1 MYKCVECGYT
11 SSKWYGKCP
20 QCGAWDSFVKVEGGA
35 KGESPLRPLEFYA
48 PEGTEEVKF
57 SSTGFGQVDLVL
69 GGGISPGQVILLGGE
84 PGVGKSTL
92 SLEILVN
99 LALQG
104 HNVVYVSGE
113 ESGYQVN
120 LRLKRILLKTGLFES
135 DEKAAKKRANRAG
148 QSGKKTNKKRGE
160 SSVGVFDRLKI
171 LSHTEIEPIIS
182 TLSEHDLNFVVF
194 DSLQAFSA
202 KDGGVVGGVS
212 QAKIVTSL
220 ITSYA
225 KNHKVGTILIGQV
238 TKAGAVAGPK
248 TVEHAVDT
256 VLYLE
261 PFGIGNVRVL
271 RSVKNRFGAVGEL
284 GFLKLETSGF
294 SDYPE
299 APLELV
305 KSKETSPGSAY
316 GVTVYGVRPLAVQ
329 IQSLVV
335 DSVFSAPRLISEGI
349 PKPKLEVLA
358 AVVSRNLPKVG
369 LLYKDIFVKGFGF
382 LGKGDSGI
390 DLALVASLISA
401 RLAKPLPPVAFVGEV
416 GLLGEIRPTY
426 AWELRE
432 AEAKKLGFKK
442 VFTHKSLRHI
452 RDILKMV
459 S

>member
-1 MYKCVECGYT
+1 MYKCAECGYT

-35 KGESPLRPLEFYA
+35 KGASPLRPLEFYA

-57 SSTGFGQVDLVL
+57 SSTGLNQVDLVL
-69 GGGISPGQVILLGGE
+69 GGGISPGQVVLLGGE

-104 HNVVYVSGE
+104 YNVVYVSGE

-120 LRLKRILLKTGLFES
+120 LRLKRILSEAGYFDKRTARKHLDGERQS
-135 DEKAAKKRANRAG
+135 SKKIDKERR
-148 QSGKKTNKKRGE
+148 E
-160 SSVGVFDRLKI
+160 SSIGLSDRLKI
-171 LSHTEIEPIIS
+171 LSYTEIEPIIS
-182 TLSEHDLNFVVF
+182 TLSENDFDFVVF

-202 KDGGVVGGVS
+202 KDGGIVGGVS

-220 ITSYA
+220 ITGYA
-225 KNHKVGTILIGQV
+225 KDHKVGTILIGQV

-284 GFLKLETSGF
+284 GFLKLESTGF

-305 KSKETSPGSAY
+305 KSKEASPGSAY
-316 GVTVYGVRPLAVQ
+316 GITVYGVRPLAVQ

-401 RLAKPLPPVAFVGEV
+401 RLAKPLPHVAFIGEV

-426 AWELRE
+426 AWELRR
-432 AEAKKLGFKK
+432 AEAKKLGFKR

-452 RDILKMV
+452 KDILKMV